1 MIIIIMKN
9 KIYDVL
15 ENILYTNT
23 KVCKKKIKIWNKKI
37 VIFVLALLPNWI
49 PRSESFIFGSDR
61 FGIRFTR
68 NR

>member
-23 KVCKKKIKIWNKKI
+23 KVCKKKSKSEIKK
-37 VIFVLALLPNWI
+37 L
-49 PRSESFIFGSDR
+49 
-61 FGIRFTR
+61 
-68 NR
+68 

>member
-1 MIIIIMKN
+1 MIIIIVKN

-23 KVCKKKIKIWNKKI
+23 KVCKKKSKSEIKNCNFC
-37 VIFVLALLPNWI
+37 VSPLAQLN